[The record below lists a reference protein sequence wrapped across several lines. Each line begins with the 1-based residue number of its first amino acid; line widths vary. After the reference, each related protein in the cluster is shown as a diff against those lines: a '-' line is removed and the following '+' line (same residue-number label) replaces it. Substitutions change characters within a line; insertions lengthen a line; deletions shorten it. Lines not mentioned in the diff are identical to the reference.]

1 MDLTYKTLDTQIMPS
16 PESRRMT
23 FTISTGSVDRDND
36 TLDPKGWQL
45 DNYKSN
51 PVVLF
56 AHDYKSLPVAKC
68 IDIKSTDTALV
79 ATAEFLPEGKH
90 PFADTVYEMLKSG
103 FLNAT
108 SVGFRAIEHQ
118 QNNER
123 KGYDYKRQELMEFSI
138 VPIPSNQDAL
148 AQRGIDLGKMKEWR
162 KSLFEWAA
170 KQEQSEASN
179 AQIHFTAMF
188 EQSGLI
194 PWKQHEA
201 AWAALEK
208 DYAIEEETGKIG
220 DGRMLKLLQIHG
232 FKDEVAFWKKEPESV
247 DHTQRDALRQVH
259 RSAMDAYANAHHA
272 DTVMTSMA
280 TMEANMPTASAT
292 EVEWKAWGEVV
303 KSKKASMKVA
313 QGAVQRAR
321 DHAMAAADQCAQMGG
336 KALADLVSEQKNESQ
351 LSAIKDA
358 ELAEQKA
365 REQAESKEMWLELDE
380 DDDDGIDPKALA
392 AMISKVI
399 AEEAGAQV
407 RAALNTALGRLD

>member
-1 MDLTYKTLDTQIMPS
+1 MPA

-68 IDIKSTDTALV
+68 IDIKSTDTALI

-90 PFADTVYEMLKSG
+90 PFADTVYDMLKAG

-118 QNNER
+118 PNNER

-148 AQRGIDLGKMKEWR
+148 AQRGIDSAKKKEWV
-162 KSLFEWAA
+162 KAITEWASKQDDPA
-170 KQEQSEASN
+170 KVAIIGYQERSGRLMVQ
-179 AQIHFTAMF
+179 TD
-188 EQSGLI
+188 EQFI
-194 PWKQHEA
+194 A
-201 AWAALEK
+201 FEK
-208 DYAIEEETGKIG
+208 DYLVESEDGSKTLPDARIGK
-220 DGRMLKLLQIHG
+220 LCALHG
-232 FKDEVAFWKKEPESV
+232 IKEPEST
-247 DHTQRDALRQVH
+247 DHTQREALRKVH

-272 DTVMTSMA
+272 DTVMTSIA
-280 TMEANMPTASAT
+280 TMEANIPTAAASA
-292 EVEWKAWGEVV
+292 VEWKDWGETFI
-303 KSKKASMKVA
+303 KSKKATMKQA
-313 QGAVQRAR
+313 HGAIQRAK
-321 DHAMAAADQCAQMGG
+321 DHAQMAADQCAQMGG
-336 KALADLVSEQKNESQ
+336 KALADLAIEHKEAAEAQLLIDQK
-351 LSAIKDA
+351 A
-358 ELAEQKA
+358 AEQKA
-365 REQAESKEMWLELDE
+365 LEQESKELWLELDE
-380 DDDDGIDPKALA
+380 DEGFDIDPKELA
-392 AMISKVI
+392 TVLSQII